1 MKART
6 SLGWAWRPTFGV
18 TSALKRG
25 SEKIRIGEVR
35 EHHRI
40 MGTTMPEEE
49 DTKMAKKISTKKTPV
64 SKKKTT
70 VKKADTAKT
79 DDGRIPLK
87 RICGE
92 LKIEPR
98 LARRKL
104 RNAEFSFHDSRD
116 RWAFTAAQAEK
127 VKEVLRA

>member
-6 SLGWAWRPTFGV
+6 SLGWAWNPPSGV

-25 SEKIRIGEVR
+25 SEKIRIGELR

-49 DTKMAKKISTKKTPV
+49 ETKMTKKVSKKSTKKTPV
-64 SKKKTT
+64 SKKKTA
-70 VKKADTAKT
+70 VKKADTAKAE
-79 DDGRIPLK
+79 DGKIPLK
-87 RICGE
+87 KICGQ
-92 LKIEPR
+92 LGIEPR

-104 RNAEFSFHDSRD
+104 RNAELSFHDSRN
-116 RWAFTAAQAEK
+116 RWAFTAE
-127 VKEVLRA
+127 

>member
-6 SLGWAWRPTFGV
+6 SLGWAWRPTSGV

-25 SEKIRIGEVR
+25 SEKIRIGELR

-49 DTKMAKKISTKKTPV
+49 ETKMAKKVTTKKTPV
-64 SKKKTT
+64 SKKKTA
-70 VKKADTAKT
+70 VKKADKAKT

-87 RICGE
+87 RICGQ
-92 LKIEPR
+92 LGIEPR

-104 RNAEFSFHDSRD
+104 RNAELSFHDSRD

>member
-6 SLGWAWRPTFGV
+6 SLGWAWNPPSGV

-25 SEKIRIGEVR
+25 SEKIRIGELR

-49 DTKMAKKISTKKTPV
+49 ETKMAKKVSKKSTA

-70 VKKADTAKT
+70 VKKADTAKA

-87 RICGE
+87 RICGQ
-92 LKIEPR
+92 LGIEPR

-104 RNAEFSFHDSRD
+104 RNAELSFHDTRD